1 MKADIIEKAK
11 AHVTG
16 VLKFP
21 PAMVPR
27 LVAALEKTLDEASR
41 ALAAIDPAAPDYAE
55 IRRVTH
61 ILMGNAPT
69 VGAAY
74 LGDLAL
80 LLNAAAHAEKPEACA
95 AGLRLVLAE
104 IAA

>member
-1 MKADIIEKAK
+1 MKTDLIEKAK
-11 AHVTG
+11 VHATE

-21 PAMVPR
+21 AAMVPR
-27 LVAALEKTLDEASR
+27 LISALEKTLSDVEKS
-41 ALAAIDPAAPDYAE
+41 LKAIDPANPDYTE

-80 LLNAAAHAEKPEACA
+80 LLNAAAHAAKPEACA
-95 AGLRLVLAE
+95 AGIRLVLSE
-104 IAA
+104 IA

>member
-1 MKADIIEKAK
+1 MKADLIERAK
-11 AHVTG
+11 AHVTE

-27 LVAALEKTLDEASR
+27 LVAALEKTLDDAAS
-41 ALAAIDPAAPDYAE
+41 ALEAIDTGNPDYTE

-80 LLNAAAHAEKPEACA
+80 LLNAAAHAEKREACA
-95 AGLRLVLAE
+95 AGIRLVLAE
-104 IAA
+104 IK